1 LLKFELFIKKK
12 LSSTSKLYL
21 LAILKYLIIIYLQIM
36 SFFTKLFGGEEKKD
50 KTPPPPP
57 PKSKTDEIAEKKIK
71 IEAALNDLDVK
82 IKSFE

>member
-1 LLKFELFIKKK
+1 
-12 LSSTSKLYL
+12 
-21 LAILKYLIIIYLQIM
+21 M